1 MESVIIMNSIVGDHP
16 LGHELFHT
24 VFADK
29 GLILLRR
36 KLSRQRHNDP
46 PCQLR
51 VPLLFRCFH
60 SIPERLPVRIFP
72 WRVGRQQDALRH
84 DFFFLVAEIF
94 CLLVVLAE
102 QLFSRHVGSA
112 RHGGLPLAALADGH
126 IKVGTRRDRH
136 PTFFG

>member
-24 VFADK
+24 VFADE
-29 GLILLRR
+29 GFISIGR
-36 KLSRQRHNDP
+36 KLPRQRHNDP
-46 PCQLR
+46 PRQLC
-51 VPLLFRCFH
+51 VPLLFGCFH
-60 SIPERLPVRIFP
+60 SIPERLPVCKFP
-72 WRVGRQQDALRH
+72 WRVGRQQDALCH
-84 DFFFLVAEIF
+84 DFFFLVAEI
-94 CLLVVLAE
+94 LRPLIVLAE
-102 QLFSRHVGSA
+102 QLFSRHIGSA